1 MFMQAYQDVADDEQ
15 DSARENERV
24 AFEQIIQ
31 LMKQSDAELGDHP
44 LRVKA
49 IHNTSQLWSHLLND
63 LASEENANPAELK
76 ASIISIGIFI
86 LKHLEAMRAERSLTF
101 LPIIEISETI
111 RKGLR

>member
-15 DSARENERV
+15 DAARENERI
-24 AFEQIIQ
+24 AFEQIIK
-31 LMKQSDAELGDHP
+31 LMIQSDAETGNHP

-49 IHNTSQLWSHLLND
+49 IHDTSQLWSHLLND
-63 LASEENANPAELK
+63 LASAENANPAELK

-86 LKHLEAMRAERSLTF
+86 LKHLERMRADRSLIF
-101 LPIIEISETI
+101 SPIIEISETI